1 MNDMKTQNLSF
12 YDANDFR
19 MLVLNHTLWNTC
31 LFSFI
36 FEKNNFF
43 ERETIQQ
50 KDCIFIVFCS
60 IY

>member
-31 LFSFI
+31 LCSFI
-36 FEKNNFF
+36 FEKKKKN
-43 ERETIQQ
+43 
-50 KDCIFIVFCS
+50 
-60 IY
+60 